1 MRAWV
6 AHRYGPPEVLR
17 LEELPDPQPG
27 PGQALVR
34 VRAIGLNFADCMAR
48 AGVYPNTPKPP
59 FVPGMEVA
67 GEVAALGEGVTEPA
81 VGTAVAAVPIFGGHA
96 EYVVVKASHLRPL
109 PSGLS
114 FVEGASLVVTGLT
127 ADHALFTVGRLRPG
141 ERVAILAAAGGVG
154 TLAVQ
159 MAVRAGAHVLGVAS
173 SQAKRE
179 LVRQL
184 GAQEVVSYEAY
195 SRALRSGVDVV
206 LDSVAGGLFRPG
218 WHALRPDGRYVLF
231 GLASAV
237 GPRRIRYVKAAVEL
251 LRMGVVI
258 PSVLVQS
265 CKTLAGFNLSL
276 VPHLAPHLVHRYQVL
291 CGKVQDGELK
301 PIIGRVFPYAELP
314 SAHAF
319 LQGRGSFG
327 KVVVTV
333 P

>member
-6 AHRYGPPEVLR
+6 ADRYGPPEVLR
-17 LEELPDPQPG
+17 LKELPDPQPR
-27 PGQALVR
+27 PGQVLVR

-67 GEVAALGEGVTEPA
+67 GEVVALGEGVTEPP

-96 EYVVVKASHLRPL
+96 EYVVVKASHVRPL

-141 ERVAILAAAGGVG
+141 ERVVILAAAGGVG
-154 TLAVQ
+154 TVAVQ
-159 MAVRAGAHVLGVAS
+159 MAVKAGAQVVGVAS
-173 SQAKRE
+173 TFAKRE

-184 GAQEVVSYEAY
+184 GAQEVVGYEAY
-195 SRALRSGVDVV
+195 SKALDGGVDVV
-206 LDSVAGGLFRPG
+206 LDSVGGRHFRLG
-218 WHALRPDGRYVLF
+218 WRALRADGRYVLF

-237 GPRRIRYVKAAVEL
+237 GPRRIHYVRAAVEL
-251 LRMGVVI
+251 LRMGLVV
-258 PSVLVQS
+258 PSALVQT
-265 CKTLAGFNLSL
+265 CKTLSGFNLSL
-276 VPHLAPHLVHRYQVL
+276 VPQLAPYLVQRYQVL
-291 CGKVQDGELK
+291 CRKVQDGELK
-301 PIIGRVFPYAELP
+301 PVIGKVFSFSELP
-314 SAHAF
+314 SAHAI
-319 LQGRGSFG
+319 LQGRRSFG

>member
-1 MRAWV
+1 MRAWI

-17 LEELPDPQPG
+17 LAEIPDPQPG

-67 GEVAALGEGVTEPA
+67 GEVAALGEGVTEPP

-114 FVEGASLVVTGLT
+114 FVEGASFVVTGLT
-127 ADHALFTVGRLRPG
+127 ADHALFTVGRVRPG

-173 SQAKRE
+173 SPAKRE

-184 GAQEVVSYEAY
+184 GAQEVVGYETY
-195 SRALRSGVDVV
+195 PQALRGGVDVV
-206 LDSVAGGLFRPG
+206 LDSVAGRLFRLG
-218 WHALRPDGRYVLF
+218 WRALRPDGRYVLF
-231 GLASAV
+231 GFASAV
-237 GPRRIRYVKAAVEL
+237 GPRRIRYLRAAVEL
-251 LRMGVVI
+251 VRMGVVL
-258 PSVLVQS
+258 PAALVQS
-265 CKTLAGFNLSL
+265 CRTLAGFNLSL
-276 VPHLAPHLVHRYQVL
+276 VPHLAPHLVQRYQLL
-291 CGKVQDGELK
+291 CQSLQNGELK
-301 PIIGRVFPYAELP
+301 PVIGKVFTFSQLP

-319 LQGRGSFG
+319 LQGRGSFA

>member
-6 AHRYGPPEVLR
+6 AERYGPPEVLR
-17 LEELPDPQPG
+17 LAELPDPQPG

-67 GEVAALGEGVTEPA
+67 GEVAALGEGVSEPP
-81 VGTAVAAVPIFGGHA
+81 VGTAVAAVPIFSGHA

-109 PSGLS
+109 PSGFS

-159 MAVRAGAHVLGVAS
+159 MAVKAGAHVLGVAS
-173 SQAKRE
+173 TEAKRE
-179 LVRQL
+179 VVRQL
-184 GAQEVVSYEAY
+184 GAQEVVGYEAY
-195 SRALRSGVDVV
+195 SRALSSGVDVV
-206 LDSVAGGLFRPG
+206 LDSVAGRLFRLG
-218 WHALRPDGRYVLF
+218 WRALRPDGRYVLF

-237 GPRRIRYVKAAVEL
+237 GPRRIRYFKAAMEF
-251 LRMGVVI
+251 LRMGVVF

-265 CKTLAGFNLSL
+265 CRTLAGFNLSL
-276 VPHLAPHLVHRYQVL
+276 VPHLAPHLIQRYQVL
-291 CGKVQDGELK
+291 CQRVHDGELK
-301 PIIGRVFPYAELP
+301 PVIGKVFPFAELP

-319 LQGRGSFG
+319 LQGRGSVG